1 MLDTATTASPEVAA
15 TPAVTPDSAKP
26 EAAAPETKVVV
37 EQKSEREIATEREAK
52 EHEDLRAEQK
62 AILEKIR
69 AEKAAKN
76 GTPAPDKAV
85 EKPATV
91 ATGEKTRDEKGKFV
105 ASGDKPATDKPA
117 EPVKDAA
124 KPEEKPAEK
133 PVESKKT
140 DLQPPAHWTKEA
152 KAKFAT
158 LEPEVQKYL
167 VEDSKRIAQS
177 FTIAGQEKKQLK
189 SIVDSYKPLN
199 DTISKHLDT
208 LKGWGMPAHEAF
220 DGLMATAKRLD
231 TDPAGAI
238 RQLAA
243 DYQVN
248 IATLLNDG
256 DLSNLPPD
264 PRLEQA
270 STQIAALERQLAQTQ
285 RRLEA
290 EQKERESFFARQ
302 RTVAEEREAQQRE
315 QTVQQYRSE
324 IDKLASELPHFEELE
339 ADIADLLPAVMKKFP
354 NDQVGALKEA
364 HRIALHANP
373 TLSQSLI
380 QKQIE
385 EADAKRRA
393 ESERIA
399 QQARTAAKL
408 NAPANASSAPSD
420 PNDVRAAQF
429 AALQKARQKGAAA
442 RAI

>member
-15 TPAVTPDSAKP
+15 TPAVAPDSAKP

-62 AILEKIR
+62 AALDKIR
-69 AEKAAKN
+69 AEKAEAK
-76 GTPAPDKAV
+76 
-85 EKPATV
+85 EKPATG
-91 ATGEKTRDEKGKFV
+91 ATGEKTPQPRHVDGKF
-105 ASGDKPATDKPA
+105 APKDGEKPA
-117 EPVKDAA
+117 EPVKDA

-133 PVESKKT
+133 PVEAKKT

-199 DTISKHLDT
+199 ETISKHLPT

-220 DGLMATAKRLD
+220 DGLMETAKRLD

-243 DYQVN
+243 DYKVN